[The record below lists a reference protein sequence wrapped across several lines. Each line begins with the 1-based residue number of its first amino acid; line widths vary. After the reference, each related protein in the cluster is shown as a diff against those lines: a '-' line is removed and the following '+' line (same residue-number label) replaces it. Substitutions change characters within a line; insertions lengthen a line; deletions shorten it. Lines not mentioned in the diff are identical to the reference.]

1 MLGGGPGGLYFAALA
16 KQLDPRHEITVWE
29 RNAADDTFGFGV
41 VFSDETL
48 GGIEHA
54 DAEIFSAMRREF
66 ARWDDIDVHFR
77 GATFTSG
84 GHGFAAMSRKRL
96 LAILQA
102 RCAELGVRVMYRT
115 QAPDVAELSASHD
128 LVVAADGMNSATRG
142 QLAAT
147 FGPEL
152 ERRRC
157 KYIWLGTD
165 LVFDAFKFYILDT
178 RAGIMQVHGYPYSDQ
193 ASTFILEMHEDVWR
207 RAGFAEAADL
217 APGQSDEASI
227 ELIRGLCA
235 DVLGGPSVGG
245 PSVGGPSVGG
255 PSVGGYSLVANNSRW
270 TTFTTVR
277 CRTWRHENVVL
288 LGDAAHTAHFSIG
301 SGTKLAM
308 EDALALAACLHEQ
321 PPAGHQIPAG
331 HQAPVAVA
339 AALAA
344 YEAERRPV
352 VASTQRAAQASL
364 EWFEN
369 IGQYADQDPHQFAF
383 NIVTRSRR
391 VTYDNLR
398 LRDPEFVAGMDRWFA
413 AGVPADGPADEP
425 TEPRPPMFQPF
436 RLGRLELANRVIV
449 SPMDMYSAR
458 DGVPGDFHLVHL
470 GSKALGGA
478 GLVMTEMVCVSPDGR
493 ITPGCTGIYTAEQE
507 DSWRRITEFVHGQTG
522 AKIGIQ
528 LGHSGRK
535 GSTRLMWD
543 GMDVP
548 LAEGNWEVCGPS
560 PIPYTAQSQT
570 PRELGSAE
578 LDQIKAQFTAA
589 AQAAARA
596 GFDLLE
602 LHCAHGYLLSSFLSP
617 LTNQRSDRY
626 GGSLAARLRYPLEVF
641 DAIRAVWPQDQPMTV
656 RISAADWCEGGLDI
670 DDTVEIAR
678 AFAEHGAAGIDVS
691 TGQVV
696 SDEKPAF
703 GRSYQTPYADRI
715 RNEIGRK
722 YGVAVIAVGAISSY
736 DDVNSIILAGRA
748 DLCALGRTHLYDP
761 QWTLHAAAEQGY
773 SGPGASWPGPFAAGR
788 RRPQAGRTEDPR
800 PRLDLIRAGAPQTA
814 HARWRPAA
822 R

>member
-1 MLGGGPGGLYFAALA
+1 MRIAVLGGGPGGLYFAALA
-16 KQLDPRHEITVWE
+16 KQLDARHEITVWE

-54 DAEIFSAMRREF
+54 DAGIFSAMSRDF

-77 GATFTSG
+77 GNTVTSG
-84 GHGFAAMSRKRL
+84 GHGFAAMSRQRL

-102 RCAELGVRVMYRT
+102 RCAELGVRILFRT
-115 QAPDVAELSASHD
+115 EAADVAGLSASHD
-128 LVVAADGMNSATRG
+128 LVVAADGMNSATR
-142 QLAAT
+142 ARFAST
-147 FGPEL
+147 YRPDL

-157 KYIWLGTD
+157 TYIWLGTD

-178 RAGIMQVHGYPYSDQ
+178 PAGIMQVHGYPYSEK

-207 RAGFAEAADL
+207 RAGFADTAAASL

-235 DVLGGPSVGG
+235 DVLGGPGAG
-245 PSVGGPSVGG
+245 QH
-255 PSVGGYSLVANNSRW
+255 SLVANNSRW
-270 TTFTTVR
+270 TTFSTVR
-277 CRTWRHENVVL
+277 CQSWRHQNVVL

-321 PPAGHQIPAG
+321 PDVETG
-331 HQAPVAVA
+331 
-339 AALAA
+339 LAA
-344 YEAERRPV
+344 YELERRPV

-369 IGQYADQDPHQFAF
+369 IGQYAGQDPHQFAF

-391 VTYDNLR
+391 VSYDNLR
-398 LRDPEFVAGMDRWFA
+398 LRDPEFVAEMDRWFA
-413 AGVPADGPADEP
+413 ASLDASLDASPDASPDGSQAAGA
-425 TEPRPPMFQPF
+425 EPRPPMFQPF
-436 RLGRLELANRVIV
+436 RLGGLELANRVVV

-478 GLVMTEMVCVSPDGR
+478 GLVMTEMVCVSPAGR
-493 ITPGCTGIYTAEQE
+493 ITPGCTGLYTAGQE
-507 DSWRRITEFVHGQTG
+507 ESWRRITSFVHGSTE

-535 GSTRLMWD
+535 GSTRLMWE

-548 LAEGNWEVCGPS
+548 LPAGNWEVCGPS
-560 PIPYTAQSQT
+560 ALPYAARSQT
-570 PRELGSAE
+570 PRELTQAG
-578 LDQIKAQFTAA
+578 LDEIRGQFTAA
-589 AQAAARA
+589 AQAAGRA

-617 LTNQRSDRY
+617 LTNRRTDRY

-641 DAIRAVWPQDQPMTV
+641 DAVRAAWPQDRPMTV
-656 RISAADWCEGGLDI
+656 RISATDWCEGGLDI
-670 DDTVEIAR
+670 DDAVEVAR
-678 AFAEHGAAGIDVS
+678 AFAEHGAAGLDVS

-696 SDEKPAF
+696 SEEQPAF
-703 GRSYQTPYADRI
+703 GRSYQTPFADRI
-715 RNEIGRK
+715 RNEVGRR

-736 DDVNSIILAGRA
+736 DDVNSLILAGRA
-748 DLCALGRTHLYDP
+748 DLCALGRTHLHDP

-773 SGPGASWPGPFAAGR
+773 AGPGARWPDPFAAGR
-788 RRPQAGRTEDPR
+788 RRPQGGRTDGPR
-800 PRLDLIRAGAPQTA
+800 PRLDLIRAGTPRTA
-814 HARWRPAA
+814 HARWR
-822 R
+822 